1 MWLDNASDIDFLFYE
16 PYSEIISNIVKDQNN
31 TPTTVGVF
39 GLWGAGKSTLLNL
52 IDKKLKFYQENDNTI
67 VININAW
74 IFEGYEDA
82 KIALMQSLLG
92 ELEKNKKT
100 NTFKENIKNLIKRID
115 FLKIASSA
123 INTGIS
129 IAGTTLTGNP
139 GIVAM
144 SVARDAKDIVNF
156 ASDVKDSIKSEKV
169 VENIRN
175 FKIEF
180 ESLLQES
187 NVNIVVIVDD
197 LDRCSP
203 ERIIETLEAIKLF
216 LSVRNTSFIIAADDN
231 VIKYAIKKKYP
242 KMEGMEVELSEEYIE
257 KIIQIPI
264 FIPDLSTKDIE
275 NYLLLLVIQSHLKTD
290 EFKLLIEKVYKRSFI
305 TRTNRITV
313 EEILEICDESSF
325 DYNDNTQFY
334 NDLKTIDNIRGIVS
348 STLKGNPRQAKRF
361 LNTFI
366 TKKELAK
373 MYYGDDIDSRILA
386 KLLVLQK
393 IDTELFRQLNEW
405 NKEYDTENE
414 KFKEVVFA
422 AESNDFKEE
431 IKRWSTPNVV
441 KWIECEPKNLFEF
454 RLDKYFYLTREHL
467 RKKEVSAYDLSEN
480 ARTII
485 DKINHSNEGSIK
497 LIINEMKTLSAEDI
511 KKVFSIILPAFKNG
525 KIDYFVINAL
535 FSEFKEYRQD
545 IVAEIISKN
554 EKIPL
559 SGINYLKIM
568 YSVDSKVVGDLL
580 KTLEAKKRISTEI
593 TKKIRGEK

>member
-16 PYSEIISNIVKDQNN
+16 PYAEIISNIVKNQNN

-52 IDKKLKFYQENDNTI
+52 IDKKIKTDRDNNTL

-92 ELEKNKKT
+92 ELET
-100 NTFKENIKNLIKRID
+100 NDKVISFKERIKKLIKRID

-129 IAGTTLTGNP
+129 IAETSVTGHP
-139 GIVAM
+139 GFAAM
-144 SVARDAKDIVNF
+144 AVARDAVNF
-156 ASDVKDSIKSEKV
+156 TTEVKDSIKSEKV

-180 ESLLQES
+180 ESLLAES

-203 ERIIETLEAIKLF
+203 ERIIESLEAIKLF
-216 LSVRNTSFIIAADDN
+216 LSVKNTSFIIAADDN
-231 VIKYAIKKKYP
+231 VIKYAIKKRYP

-275 NYLLLLVIQSHLKTD
+275 NYLLLLVVQNHFKAD
-290 EFKLLIEKVYKRSFI
+290 EFQTLVKKVYECNLI
-305 TRTNRITV
+305 TRTSKITV
-313 EEILEICDESSF
+313 EEIIAICDELSF
-325 DYNDNTQFY
+325 DYKDDTQFDD
-334 NDLKTIDNIRGIVS
+334 DLKTIDNIRGIVS

-366 TKKELAK
+366 TKKELAR
-373 MYYGDDIDSRILA
+373 MYYGDDIDFLILA

-405 NKEYDTENE
+405 NKDYDTENE
-414 KFKEVVFA
+414 KFKEVVLA
-422 AESNDFKEE
+422 VDSNSFKEE

-441 KWIECEPKNLFEF
+441 KWIECEPKNLFEY

-467 RKKEVSAYDLSEN
+467 RIKEVSSYDLSES
-480 ARTII
+480 ARNII

-497 LIINEMKTLSAEDI
+497 SIVNEMKELKAEDI
-511 KKVFSIILPAFKNG
+511 KKVFSIILPAFKNN
-525 KIDYFVINAL
+525 KIDYFVISAL
-535 FSEFKEYRQD
+535 FSEFNEYRQD
-545 IVAEIISKN
+545 IAVVIISRN

-559 SGINYLKIM
+559 GVINYLRIM
-568 YSVDSKVVGDLL
+568 YLADQTIVDDLL
-580 KTLEAKKRISTEI
+580 KTLEAKKRITADI
-593 TKKIRGEK
+593 AKKIRGEK